1 MDKIKKTTCQ
11 SLVRIQKQMVH
22 SYIASGNA
30 SGIIMLENHLAGSTK
45 GKQNKSKVHHF
56 SSWVYPQKMEICPSK
71 DLNKS
76 LRTRTTKSGDNPN
89 IHQ

>member
-1 MDKIKKTTCQ
+1 MP
-11 SLVRIQKQMVH
+11 
-22 SYIASGNA
+22 IAGENTKAAGTLLYCCGNA

-76 LRTRTTKSGDNPN
+76 LQEQQNLETIQMFTNNKMDKIYS
-89 IHQ
+89 